1 MAAFDRI
8 LDGIKEVLRATD
20 EIKRL
25 SEGVKMLAIEIRDID
40 CRWKDFVVEDVQ
52 VVAGIQSVDRAHHQ
66 SLQGSTTN

>member
-25 SEGVKMLAIEIRDID
+25 SEGVKMLAIEMRDID
-40 CRWKDFVVEDVQ
+40 RRLVRIETMAEIAKAQ
-52 VVAGIQSVDRAHHQ
+52 GAGRSSRKLPR
-66 SLQGSTTN
+66 SSEPE